1 MHARTARPVIAIA
14 IFAVALGGGLL
25 VLQSRGDDT
34 GSGGSA
40 PVAATDAAAS
50 EIWAVGDEWT
60 VKVRQDA
67 GSITPGGEKSIA
79 EIPYRFEVVTAPEG
93 ADGAWVVKVFQDGAE
108 GPFAEG
114 WTLQY
119 VARDGK
125 LQLHRVAL
133 GTDVPLEAELASI
146 VLGPQFPYEVSYSAP
161 PKDATIDAERLLDRA
176 ALPPTSVPG
185 SDAPPS
191 GDVAPP
197 AEAPAL
203 SPGGAPSGAA
213 PAPAPAP

>member
-1 MHARTARPVIAIA
+1 MHARTARPLIAIVV
-14 IFAVALGGGLL
+14 FAVALGGGLV
-25 VLQSRGDDT
+25 VLQSRGDD
-34 GSGGSA
+34 SGSA
-40 PVAATDAAAS
+40 GSSKKTEADPVSS

-79 EIPYRFEVVTAPEG
+79 EIPYRFKVVKAPER

-119 VARDGK
+119 VDTDGK

-133 GTDVPLEAELASI
+133 GEDVPLEAELASI

-161 PKDATIDAERLLDRA
+161 PKDATIDAKKLIDRS
-176 ALPPTSVPG
+176 ALPPSSVPG
-185 SDAPPS
+185 ADAPPS

-203 SPGGAPSGAA
+203 SPGGAPSTT
-213 PAPAPAP
+213 PPPST